1 MNPGDQ
7 QRCQQV
13 AQACRMLPGVPAVA
27 GTTERP
33 QEHARNVLQRIAA
46 RYWRWR

>member
-33 QEHARNVLQRIAA
+33 QEHVLQRIAA